1 MTLILSCYCLFY
13 SISHAI
19 YQAKLT
25 AGKLFKSLFDL
36 IVVNAILAT
45 LIKQIEQSGRT
56 TKGVK
61 DFLLTFIHFVNGH
74 MYLFEVGI
82 ILFLSGM
89 YPRNLLNVQLKKK
102 LKLT

>member
-1 MTLILSCYCLFY
+1 MQFTR
-13 SISHAI
+13 
-19 YQAKLT
+19 QKLT

-61 DFLLTFIHFVNGH
+61 DF
-74 MYLFEVGI
+74 Y
-82 ILFLSGM
+82 
-89 YPRNLLNVQLKKK
+89 
-102 LKLT
+102 